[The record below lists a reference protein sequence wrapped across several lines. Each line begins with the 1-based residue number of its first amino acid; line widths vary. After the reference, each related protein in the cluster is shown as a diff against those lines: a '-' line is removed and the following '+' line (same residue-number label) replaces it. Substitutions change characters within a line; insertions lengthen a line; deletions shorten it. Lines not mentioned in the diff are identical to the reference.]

1 MRSQALSGFVNSSS
15 LLSCHTLMTHLCFAQ
30 LTQHKSFVPTCEKCI
45 LWIWKDNHWNY
56 PLTSHLM
63 SNDKLIEH
71 VQCTEMFYFWDLQIL
86 IRKEKDTRKV
96 QTQKTKN
103 SIKSI
108 KSKEKPHMYAF
119 KLINNKIEIVWR
131 VSKGVI
137 KDLIKCY
144 CLICLPKRIKVAVM
158 HLGEF
163 FLLLISTSTD
173 LLQIKRYVSVNSG
186 LVQGI
191 FTNKKICECG

>member
-1 MRSQALSGFVNSSS
+1 MALWILHHCSAIIHSWLICVLLNWHSTS
-15 LLSCHTLMTHLCFAQ
+15 LLSQRVRNVFYEFEKTLIET
-30 LTQHKSFVPTCEKCI
+30 I
-45 LWIWKDNHWNY
+45 HW
-56 PLTSHLM
+56 LVV
-63 SNDKLIEH
+63 LIEH

-144 CLICLPKRIKVAVM
+144 CLICLPKWIKVAIM

-163 FLLLISTSTD
+163 CLLLISTSTN